1 MWVIVHLED
10 LLLLSCQSL
19 MGDLALIVLLLLPI
33 HHCETH
39 GTWHKD
45 VVVWVR
51 RTAIWALGVDLRVLS
66 GALLDR
72 LELLKL
78 SLL

>member
-1 MWVIVHLED
+1 LIVHLED

-19 MGDLALIVLLLLPI
+19 MGCLALIVLVLLPI

-39 GTWHKD
+39 GTWHKN
-45 VVVWVR
+45 VVVWVCS
-51 RTAIWALGVDLRVLS
+51 APVWALGIVLRVVS
-66 GALLDR
+66 GALLER

-78 SLL
+78 GLL